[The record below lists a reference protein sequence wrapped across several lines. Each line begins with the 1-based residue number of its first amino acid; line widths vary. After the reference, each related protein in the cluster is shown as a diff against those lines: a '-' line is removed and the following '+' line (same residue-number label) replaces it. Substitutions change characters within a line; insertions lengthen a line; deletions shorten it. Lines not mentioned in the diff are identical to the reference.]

1 MASFAAAQELE
12 LPANIG
18 DPAALAV
25 AMPALAKQV
34 LAAYKDEDQ
43 EAYLGN
49 RFRLQIVAGQYS
61 GAVKTLNSLRE
72 LRRPDNPARAAWV
85 DLQHEIYASARAL
98 QSSDKVSFEEAY
110 QRSCRNALRS
120 MDDHSSALLIRALRA
135 PDQQAMRRQLRDDLE
150 QQKGK
155 RTVSLASAL
164 KLIRDYQLEE
174 AYRNF
179 TPLLPP
185 LIAEDDARRY
195 IIDKDISVKMP
206 GGATVCTLVVR
217 PRTTAGRLPT
227 LLEFTIYADPNG
239 NLGGAR
245 RTASNGYA
253 AVVGLARGKGC
264 SPDKPTPYEHDGSDA
279 AALIDWISA
288 QPWSDGRVGMYGG
301 SYSGYTAWAA
311 AKQMPKGL
319 KAIMVGAP
327 VAPGID
333 VPMEGNVFWN
343 FVYPWPFY
351 TTNVKG
357 LDDAAYSDGA
367 ARWKRLDHD
376 WYVSGRPYRD
386 LDKIDGTPNPIF
398 RRWIAHPSYDLYW
411 RSTIPYQR
419 EFARINI
426 PILITAGY
434 YSGGP
439 GAAVYYWREHYKYN
453 PRAEHYLLIGPYDH
467 FGGQRGTEDMLGGN
481 IDTLDGYKLD
491 PVAKIDLLE
500 FRYPW
505 FDYVFKGGPKPAL
518 LANNVNYQVTG
529 ANVWRHAPTL
539 AAMANQT
546 LRFHLSAIRAG
557 RSYRLSDAKPTD
569 RSFVALRVDLAD
581 RSDADRVVP
590 GGGVVDSAV
599 DTWNGLEFVSDP
611 LTERSELSELFSG
624 KLDFIANKKDF
635 DFNLALYELTPQG
648 EYIDLAPYWGRA
660 SYVGHLNQ
668 RRLLT
673 PGKRQQLAF
682 TSVRLMS
689 RQLHQG
695 SRVVLILSVIKES
708 GRQINYGTG
717 KDVSGESIRDAGEPL
732 EIKWYGD
739 GYVDL
744 PVFKAA
750 RSP

>member
-1 MASFAAAQELE
+1 MGTRQ
-12 LPANIG
+12 
-18 DPAALAV
+18 
-25 AMPALAKQV
+25 
-34 LAAYKDEDQ
+34 
-43 EAYLGN
+43 
-49 RFRLQIVAGQYS
+49 RWLQIVAGQYS
-61 GAVKTLNSLRE
+61 EAIKTLNSLRE
-72 LRRPDNPARAAWV
+72 LRRPGNPARAAWV

-195 IIDKDISVKMP
+195 IIDKDILVKTP

-386 LDKIDGTPNPIF
+386 LDKIDGTPI
-398 RRWIAHPSYDLYW
+398 PS
-411 RSTIPYQR
+411 SV
-419 EFARINI
+419 
-426 PILITAGY
+426 
-434 YSGGP
+434 GGSP
-439 GAAVYYWREHYKYN
+439 
-453 PRAEHYLLIGPYDH
+453 
-467 FGGQRGTEDMLGGN
+467 
-481 IDTLDGYKLD
+481 
-491 PVAKIDLLE
+491 
-500 FRYPW
+500 
-505 FDYVFKGGPKPAL
+505 
-518 LANNVNYQVTG
+518 
-529 ANVWRHAPTL
+529 
-539 AAMANQT
+539 
-546 LRFHLSAIRAG
+546 IRATISIG
-557 RSYRLSDAKPTD
+557 GARFRTSESSLASTFRS
-569 RSFVALRVDLAD
+569 
-581 RSDADRVVP
+581 
-590 GGGVVDSAV
+590 
-599 DTWNGLEFVSDP
+599 
-611 LTERSELSELFSG
+611 
-624 KLDFIANKKDF
+624 
-635 DFNLALYELTPQG
+635 
-648 EYIDLAPYWGRA
+648 
-660 SYVGHLNQ
+660 
-668 RRLLT
+668 
-673 PGKRQQLAF
+673 
-682 TSVRLMS
+682 
-689 RQLHQG
+689 
-695 SRVVLILSVIKES
+695 
-708 GRQINYGTG
+708 
-717 KDVSGESIRDAGEPL
+717 
-732 EIKWYGD
+732 
-739 GYVDL
+739 
-744 PVFKAA
+744 
-750 RSP
+750 